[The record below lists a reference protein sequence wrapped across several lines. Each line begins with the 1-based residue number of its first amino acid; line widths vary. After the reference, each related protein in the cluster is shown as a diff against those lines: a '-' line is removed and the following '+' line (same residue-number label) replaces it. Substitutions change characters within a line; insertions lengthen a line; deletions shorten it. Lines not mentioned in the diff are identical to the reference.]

1 MTFLKKI
8 SKLHKVLLI
17 VLILCLFFFI
27 WASRYDK
34 VHTSAFN
41 DVPGISVSDATLE
54 DCSISYSA
62 CTVTL
67 VYHYDIQNNSNE
79 DKNIYLVGLFPE
91 NRGEMCINRE
101 VLISNDSYLIAAGD
115 TASIEVTYTCRSRY
129 NNTVLVD
136 YVPETHFVEAK

>member
-136 YVPETHFVEAK
+136 YVPETHIVEAK

>member
-1 MTFLKKI
+1 MSSHKKI
-8 SKLHKVLLI
+8 TILNIILSVVSVFCLI
-17 VLILCLFFFI
+17 FFI

-67 VYHYDIQNNSNE
+67 VYHYDIQNNSND

-101 VLISNDSYLIAAGD
+101 VLISNDSYFIAAGD

-136 YVPETHFVEAK
+136 YVPETHIVEAK